1 MKKIIEPL
9 NSGDYLINP
18 GHTLITQSKALFA
31 VIHELIGKGFFSD
44 EDEKFILKY
53 IPYTC
58 LEPDNK
64 LSSDCVVKPYLS
76 REGAGVELSY
86 DGIY

>member
-1 MKKIIEPL
+1 MSLLEK
-9 NSGDYLINP
+9 D
-18 GHTLITQSKALFA
+18 
-31 VIHELIGKGFFSD
+31 FFTD

-58 LEPDNK
+58 LELDNK

-76 REGAGVELSY
+76 REGAGVEFSY
-86 DGIY
+86 DGN